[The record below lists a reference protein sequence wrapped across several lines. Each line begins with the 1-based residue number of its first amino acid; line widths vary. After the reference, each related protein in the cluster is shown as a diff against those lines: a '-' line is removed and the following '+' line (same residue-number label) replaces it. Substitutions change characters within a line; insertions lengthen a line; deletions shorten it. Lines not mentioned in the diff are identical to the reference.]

1 MPSISKS
8 HRVAMSSGEA
18 VERYDRVRLKPGI
31 LPRYE
36 LAGMPLGT
44 WLGDKMTRS
53 WCGSNG
59 CEYPKDGELP
69 PFCLERL
76 GRSDS

>member
-1 MPSISKS
+1 
-8 HRVAMSSGEA
+8 MSSGEA

-53 WCGSNG
+53 WFGSNG
-59 CEYPKDGELP
+59 CEYPKNENCRLSVWKGWVDQIHELP
-69 PFCLERL
+69 AT
-76 GRSDS
+76 D